1 MPTDGVSVSVA
12 LCTCDGRRFLAR
24 QLDSI
29 LAQTRPPDEVV
40 VFDDCS
46 GDGTFELL
54 TGFAGAAPFP
64 VIRHRNEARVGVP
77 TNFSAAM
84 AATSGDIVVLSDQD
98 DEWREDRLAT
108 SVAVLG
114 ATGAAGVFSDA
125 AIIDADSR
133 PTGERLWDRMRFTEA
148 ERRRGFQG
156 DLLPT
161 LLSHQVVTGAT
172 LAVRA
177 SWLPLLL
184 PVDPHGLH
192 DVWISILLAAAAS
205 LVAIEEP
212 LVGYRE
218 HGGNQV
224 GVPSRSP
231 RARLARRDSAVTRYG
246 DEVEQFR
253 AIVQRL
259 GSWPGI
265 RPETVSLVEAKLDHV
280 ARRDGIG
287 QGGNRIATVVGE
299 MAQGRY
305 FKYSRGWESALYD
318 LLLRK

>member
-1 MPTDGVSVSVA
+1 MPTDGLRVSVA
-12 LCTCDGRRFLAR
+12 MCTCDGRAFLGR
-24 QLDSI
+24 QLESI
-29 LAQTRPPDEVV
+29 LGQTRPPDELV

-54 TGFAGAAPFP
+54 TAFAASAPFP
-64 VIRHRNEARVGVP
+64 VVLQRNEARVGVP
-77 TNFSAAM
+77 ANFSAAM

-98 DEWREDRLAT
+98 DEWRADRIAT
-108 SVAVLG
+108 SVAVLH

-133 PTGERLWDRMRFTEA
+133 PTGERLWDRLRFTES
-148 ERRRGFQG
+148 ERRQGYQG
-156 DLLPT
+156 DLLAT

-172 LAVRA
+172 LVVRA

-192 DVWISILLAAAAS
+192 DVWISVLLAAAAS
-205 LVAIEEP
+205 LVAIDEP
-212 LVGYRE
+212 LVRYRQ

-224 GVPSRSP
+224 GARPRSP
-231 RARLARRDSAVTRYG
+231 LTRLAGRGAAVARYG

-253 AIVQRL
+253 AIAQRL
-259 GSWPGI
+259 KSWPGS
-265 RPETVSLVEAKLDHV
+265 RPEAVALVDAKVDHV
-280 ARRDGIG
+280 VRRGGIG
-287 QGGNRIATVVGE
+287 RGGNRIRTVVGE
-299 MAQGRY
+299 VARRRY